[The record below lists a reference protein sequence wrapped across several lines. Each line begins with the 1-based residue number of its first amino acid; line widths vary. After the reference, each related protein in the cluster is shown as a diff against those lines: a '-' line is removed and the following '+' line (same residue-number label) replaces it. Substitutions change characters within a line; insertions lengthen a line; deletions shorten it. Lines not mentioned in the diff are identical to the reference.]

1 MKHLKLLLTLFM
13 GALCSADMM
22 ADVVTW
28 TSGDITAT
36 FDGSTLTI
44 SGQGAIPDF
53 SEEFDFSLW
62 RDGYYRGDIN
72 KIVIEDGVTHIGNYA
87 FADCYYFSSITIP
100 SSVTS
105 IGEYAFYQCETLTS
119 IEFPEGGTSSLTSIG
134 ESAFYNC
141 EALASVTIPEGVT
154 SIERHTFDGCKNLAS
169 ISIPETVTYISESA
183 FSNCKN
189 LASISIPETVTSI
202 GEYAFYDCEAL
213 ASVTIPEGV
222 TSIERNT
229 FCGCKNLASISIP
242 ETVTSIGEYAFYD
255 CEALASVTIP
265 EGVTYIERY
274 TFDGCKNL
282 ASITIPE
289 TVTYIGEYAFF
300 DCEALASVT
309 IPEGVTSI
317 RDYAFCL
324 SDMRLFPVIYC
335 WADPEK
341 LLLGEGAVNCH
352 DFYVNAKY
360 QVKYMDIAN
369 AYQNLRPL
377 SVIGFLNEEEDYSE
391 LLDNSLLDDINELEY
406 VALGRTFISGYY
418 YTFSFPFDMTIYDLN
433 RGFGESN
440 CVVKNLPL
448 LK

>member
-202 GEYAFYDCEAL
+202 GEYAF
-213 ASVTIPEGV
+213 
-222 TSIERNT
+222 
-229 FCGCKNLASISIP
+229 F
-242 ETVTSIGEYAFYD
+242 D